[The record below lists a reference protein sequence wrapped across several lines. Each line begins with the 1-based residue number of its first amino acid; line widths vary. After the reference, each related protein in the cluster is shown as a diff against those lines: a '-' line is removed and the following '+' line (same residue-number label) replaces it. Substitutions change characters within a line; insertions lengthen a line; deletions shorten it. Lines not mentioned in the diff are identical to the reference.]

1 MPRSGRLRR
10 YIREFT
16 GSSRAEKISFIP
28 PFLIII
34 VEGVLLAHALTINV
48 PDIMVVELTT
58 ILLIISLVEIL
69 FVSREMHEHYMSSSF
84 DRILTIRLDDFVL
97 QQKEKN
103 VKKIVEDFIDMH
115 SHYKNHRNE
124 IYHITCQIMET
135 HKEEARE
142 EALMG
147 KLKPFIKRRKKKNV
161 DQIIKAF
168 IKKYPQYKK
177 YRAEVYEQTC
187 QLMVNSKNK

>member
-1 MPRSGRLRR
+1 MPRSGRLRNF
-10 YIREFT
+10 IREYSESPRT
-16 GSSRAEKISFIP
+16 DRISFIP

-34 VEGVLLAHALTINV
+34 VEGILLAHALTIDV

-58 ILLIISLVEIL
+58 VLLIISVIEIILVFKEI
-69 FVSREMHEHYMSSSF
+69 HEHYMSSNF

-115 SHYKNHRNE
+115 LHYKNHRNK

-142 EALMG
+142 EALMS
-147 KLKPFIKRRKKKNV
+147 KLKPFIKLRKKKNI

-168 IKKYPQYKK
+168 MKKYPQYKK
-177 YRAEVYEQTC
+177 YRAEVYENTC
-187 QLMVNSKNK
+187 QLMENPKN

>member
-1 MPRSGRLRR
+1 
-10 YIREFT
+10 
-16 GSSRAEKISFIP
+16 
-28 PFLIII
+28 
-34 VEGVLLAHALTINV
+34 
-48 PDIMVVELTT
+48 
-58 ILLIISLVEIL
+58 
-69 FVSREMHEHYMSSSF
+69 MSSSF

-103 VKKIVEDFIDMH
+103 VKKIVEEFIDMH
-115 SHYKNHRNE
+115 PDYNIHRNE

-142 EALMG
+142 EALMS

-168 IKKYPQYKK
+168 TKKYPQYKK
-177 YRAEVYEQTC
+177 YRAQYKKYRAEVYEKTC
-187 QLMVNSKNK
+187 QLMESSKK